1 MKAKCYSWAKFQD
14 GLVEISV
21 DEEMLQHIMK
31 KYKNEIRNLTEQ
43 EKYSEVYEATG
54 DLLRLEGLLN
64 ETED

>member
-31 KYKNEIRNLTEQ
+31 KYKDEIRNLAEQ
-43 EKYSEVYEATG
+43 EKYSEVYEATD